1 MFFMSF
7 DRSIRW
13 SEEVVV
19 EERAVKV
26 KVVEQRST
34 QQVVAI
40 EHRSSLL

>member
-26 KVVEQRST
+26 VEQSST